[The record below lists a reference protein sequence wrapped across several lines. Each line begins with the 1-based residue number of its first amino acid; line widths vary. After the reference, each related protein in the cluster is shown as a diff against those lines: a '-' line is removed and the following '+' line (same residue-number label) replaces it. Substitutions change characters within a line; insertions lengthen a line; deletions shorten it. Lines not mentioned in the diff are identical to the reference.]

1 MRLYDQTQAAA
12 AQANRKKSPKVATH
26 QHQPGGSSGAVA
38 PGSTYFVGSADG
50 EAKAGAVSSSLECV
64 ETPGRSQRPV
74 ALLRRS
80 CSALHGSRPSVAPEG
95 GEGRQ
100 GGEQFIEAMREA
112 GWECQQSAVPPA
124 YHRNVLDEGSDEEF
138 ELLFDEL
145 KTRTYTLYCYSR
157 KAAAPASE

>member
-1 MRLYDQTQAAA
+1 MRSFFLLVTAHPRAVVLVAGALALGLGLAVLGLAREVSPDAFIPPDHPALVLKQQVQAQFGLREPIAA
-12 AQANRKKSPKVATH
+12 CVVRDA
-26 QHQPGGSSGAVA
+26 PGGV
-38 PGSTYFVGSADG
+38 FV
-50 EAKAGAVSSSLECV
+50 
-64 ETPGRSQRPV
+64 
-74 ALLRRS
+74 
-80 CSALHGSRPSVAPEG
+80 HVAPEG

-100 GGEQFIEAMREA
+100 GGEQFVEAMREA

-157 KAAAPASE
+157 KAAAPAS